1 MYICWSVQV
10 FSAHNVELVTKSR
23 TEHLTKQ
30 DKERSKKNNKTP
42 LETFLGATEEQAI
55 QHAGAGIN
63 GVSWLL
69 FMELFKLSSLR

>member
-1 MYICWSVQV
+1 MQV

-30 DKERSKKNNKTP
+30 DKERSKKTNKTP

-63 GVSWLL
+63 GVSFAVVL
-69 FMELFKLSSLR
+69 FLACTFLNCALF